1 MKNPDSPL
9 SAQGKIDQSLC
20 ILVVDDEIYIREL
33 LIATLSQLGY
43 KTVDTARDGADAWD
57 ALHEINYCLV
67 ITDHKMPKLTGL
79 ELIVRMRA
87 EGMSQPVILISGTLP
102 TDELNRHPLLRI
114 DAMLL
119 KPFAVAELGAT
130 IGRLL
135 GTTDKPVIA
144 NGNQLSQAEKLAAA
158 LTRGQQ
164 NPSHRI
170 LVVDDDHASRGRKT
184 IFRKMLKIAFFCG

>member
-1 MKNPDSPL
+1 
-9 SAQGKIDQSLC
+9 
-20 ILVVDDEIYIREL
+20 
-33 LIATLSQLGY
+33 
-43 KTVDTARDGADAWD
+43 
-57 ALHEINYCLV
+57 
-67 ITDHKMPKLTGL
+67 
-79 ELIVRMRA
+79 
-87 EGMSQPVILISGTLP
+87 
-102 TDELNRHPLLRI
+102 
-114 DAMLL
+114 MLL